1 MKSHRKKTLKYK
13 YIQCNTTNKRQFKNV
28 LFLRME
34 IFRQSS
40 VIISL
45 SDLQYAQ
52 HSSYQSIIKKDFGYL
67 STFVTNLVFY
77 SMQSCA
83 IVVDYNQHDVPLFI
97 R

>member
-1 MKSHRKKTLKYK
+1 
-13 YIQCNTTNKRQFKNV
+13 
-28 LFLRME
+28 ME

-52 HSSYQSIIKKDFGYL
+52 LYRNSSYQSIIKKDFGYL

-83 IVVDYNQHDVPLFI
+83 IVVDYNQHDVTLFI